1 MGEQPA
7 LIDLGFTPERVPSA
21 THVCH
26 MFGDEVDRRSVI
38 HPFVRAGLQEE
49 DDVYYFAD
57 ALVTELLER
66 AIDERSVTSLTREQ
80 VRRLNISSVED
91 TYFPTGVFVPKA
103 MIETLEQLYKESCDD
118 GASGC
123 RATGEMGWALRD
135 VPGSDHVVEYES
147 DINSL
152 VRRTP
157 ITVLCQY
164 DTEQFDGDTLFRVL
178 SVHPLMI
185 IRGQIMRNPC
195 YIEPE
200 EFEGETRV
208 TELSQETV
216 LARLYFVQLA
226 LVSLPDDKRIAE
238 FMHCAFLQVPGVEDV
253 HFCLAD
259 SVFPP
264 DERFDGVVQECAHAA
279 ARPDSFDVS
288 AVETATGAAV
298 FVLRTTS
305 RLFGVVLIEVNDA
318 FAFSPY
324 RYVLTNIANTVAM
337 TMDSRR
343 SQADSHVWPER
354 VANLE
359 RRLWRI
365 AREFEGSG
373 VLSGVASVTSIADPY
388 ATPGVTE
395 LSPRQWEVLTRLLR
409 GERVPR
415 IAEEL
420 FLSQSTVRNHLADMF
435 KKMGVHSQEELLD
448 LFRSNKVD

>member
-1 MGEQPA
+1 MGEQTA
-7 LIDLGFTPERVPSA
+7 LIDLGFTPERFTPA

-26 MFGDEVDRRSVI
+26 MFGDEVDRRSVV
-38 HPFVRAGLQEE
+38 HPFVRAGLEEE
-49 DDVYYFAD
+49 DDVFYFAD

-66 AIDERSVTSLTREQ
+66 AIDERSITSLTREQ
-80 VRRLNISSVED
+80 VSRLSISSVDE
-91 TYFPTGVFVPKA
+91 TYYPTGVFEPSA
-103 MIETLEQLYKESCDD
+103 MIERLEHLYKESRDD

-135 VPGSDHVVEYES
+135 IPGSDHLVEYES
-147 DINSL
+147 DINEL

-164 DTEQFDGDTLFRVL
+164 DTEQFDGEMLFRVL

-185 IRGQIMRNPC
+185 IRGQIMHNPC
-195 YIEPE
+195 YVEPE
-200 EFEGETRV
+200 EFEGATRASD
-208 TELSQETV
+208 LSQETV

-238 FMHCAFLQVPGVEDV
+238 FMRCAFLQVPGVEDV
-253 HFCLAD
+253 HLCLSDA
-259 SVFPP
+259 VFPA
-264 DERFDGVVQECAHAA
+264 DERLEGVAKECARAA
-279 ARPDSFDVS
+279 TRPASFDVS
-288 AVETATGAAV
+288 AIEEETGAAV

-305 RLFGVVLIEVNDA
+305 RLFGVVLIDVKDA

-324 RYVLTNIANTVAM
+324 RYVLANIANAVAM
-337 TMDSRR
+337 TMESRR

-373 VLSGVASVTSIADPY
+373 VLSSVANIANIADPY
-388 ATPGVTE
+388 ATPGVT
-395 LSPRQWEVLTRLLR
+395 
-409 GERVPR
+409 
-415 IAEEL
+415 
-420 FLSQSTVRNHLADMF
+420 D
-435 KKMGVHSQEELLD
+435 
-448 LFRSNKVD
+448 

>member
-1 MGEQPA
+1 MGEQPV
-7 LIDLGFTPERVPSA
+7 LIDLGFTPERFPPA
-21 THVCH
+21 THICH

-38 HPFVRAGLQEE
+38 HPFVRAGLQEGE
-49 DDVYYFAD
+49 DVFYFAD

-66 AIDERSVTSLTREQ
+66 AIDERSIASLTREQ
-80 VRRLNISSVED
+80 LSRLRISSVDD
-91 TYFPTGVFVPKA
+91 TYFPTGVFVPEA
-103 MIETLEQLYKESCDD
+103 MIESLGQLYKESCDD
-118 GASGC
+118 GATGC
-123 RATGEMGWALRD
+123 RTTGEMGWALRG

-147 DINSL
+147 GINAL

-157 ITVLCQY
+157 ITVVCQY
-164 DTEQFDGDTLFRVL
+164 DTEQFDGETLFRVL

-185 IRGQIMRNPC
+185 IRGQIMHNPC

-200 EFEGETRV
+200 EFEGSTPV
-208 TELSQETV
+208 ADLSQETV

-238 FMHCAFLQVPGVEDV
+238 FIRCAFLQVPGVKDV
-253 HFCLAD
+253 HLCLAD
-259 SVFPP
+259 TVFPP
-264 DERFDGVVQECAHAA
+264 DGRFAGVAEQCARAVT
-279 ARPDSFDVS
+279 RPDSFDVIG
-288 AVETATGAAV
+288 VEEKTGAAV

-305 RLFGVVLIEVNDA
+305 RLFGVLLIEADDT

-324 RYVLTNIANTVAM
+324 RYVLANIANAVAM
-337 TMDSRR
+337 TMETRR

-373 VLSGVASVTSIADPY
+373 LLSSLGSVTNVADPY

-395 LSPRQWEVLTRLLR
+395 LSPRQWEVLTRLLQ

-448 LFRSNKVD
+448 LFRSNKME